1 MAPALS
7 LQLARVTTS
16 PHLPDAPGC
25 FTHHRG
31 TRGPSKPPAQP
42 LPPFHQST
50 YHATPRQ
57 LPLPLRVCSRPLL
70 HYWGHTEG
78 LPIHH
83 LTRPRIRIHPRL
95 PIYTLASLLA
105 SIRMLWPKCTA
116 NNLDY
121 FCTLR
126 ESHRRKL
133 VILRYMIAFLGGNPR
148 LKMGIS

>member
-16 PHLPDAPGC
+16 PHLPDAPGVLPTTEALAVRLNHPLNPC
-25 FTHHRG
+25 
-31 TRGPSKPPAQP
+31 P
-42 LPPFHQST
+42 LPPIHLPR
-50 YHATPRQ
+50 HATPAAATSAGVF
-57 LPLPLRVCSRPLL
+57 PPPPTLL
-70 HYWGHTEG
+70 GPYRGPADPSLDASSNTNSSS
-78 LPIHH
+78 
-83 LTRPRIRIHPRL
+83 L